1 MPGLWRANLR
11 SDGNATDRAAL
22 TRWGLKQVCEE
33 DRLTARHLGGPT
45 HPRPTHGVR
54 ERRCRPEPITVC
66 DRFTGASVRAL
77 RIYCR
82 GIGGLNL
89 RCESSHSV
97 AVDLGLNPET
107 PPPVLYH
114 GTVERFVTSIM
125 ETGLEKRARQHVHL
139 SPDIATANRVG
150 SRRGQPVILKIA
162 AAEMH
167 SAGFLFFRSAN
178 GVWLTEQVPPQYISR
193 STG

>member
-1 MPGLWRANLR
+1 MPLSKSDSTRISKYLSLVLRHDPSAAGITLDAEGWVAVAELLAGAARHGVSFTLVDLKEVVQTNDKQRFAFSPDGQRIRANQ
-11 SDGNATDRAAL
+11 G
-22 TRWGLKQVCEE
+22 
-33 DRLTARHLGGPT
+33 
-45 HPRPTHGVR
+45 
-54 ERRCRPEPITVC
+54 
-66 DRFTGASVRAL
+66 
-77 RIYCR
+77 
-82 GIGGLNL
+82 
-89 RCESSHSV
+89 HSV

-139 SPDIATANRVG
+139 SPDVATANRVG

-193 STG
+193 STE